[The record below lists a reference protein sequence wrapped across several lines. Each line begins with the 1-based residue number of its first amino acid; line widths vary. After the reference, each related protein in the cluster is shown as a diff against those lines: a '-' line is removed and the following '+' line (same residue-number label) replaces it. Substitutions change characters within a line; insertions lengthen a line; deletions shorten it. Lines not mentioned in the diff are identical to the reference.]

1 MTNTWPLPLAVG
13 ASDWGTIFN
22 VGKGTNFFNSN
33 QIGRRQGVGREVVGF
48 NSLFF
53 YKVVGSWSQ
62 TFMNI

>member
-33 QIGRRQGVGREVVGF
+33 QIGRRRGVGREVVGF

-53 YKVVGSWSQ
+53 YKVVGSRPQ
-62 TFMNI
+62 TFMKV

>member
-13 ASDWGTIFN
+13 VSEMGTFLN

-33 QIGRRQGVGREVVGF
+33 QIGSDQGVGRELNGF

-62 TFMNI
+62 DFQKV

>member
-22 VGKGTNFFNSN
+22 VGKGTNFFFSN
-33 QIGRRQGVGREVVGF
+33 QIGSGQGVGRDMIGF